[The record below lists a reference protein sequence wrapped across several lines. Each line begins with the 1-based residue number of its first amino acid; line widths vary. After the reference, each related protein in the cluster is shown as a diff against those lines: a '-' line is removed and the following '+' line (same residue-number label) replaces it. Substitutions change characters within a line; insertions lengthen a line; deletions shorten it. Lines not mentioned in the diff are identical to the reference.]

1 MVFTIKITKFAV
13 GKVIHAYESVMGEI
27 RKDGLTPDDFDWD
40 EMVSMVHDKL
50 TKKRK

>member
-1 MVFTIKITKFAV
+1 MKIRKDAV

-50 TKKRK
+50 TKKRNN